1 MFSLTRRAGFRR
13 LHPSV
18 MIVFNSDVKSGTMT
32 QSNKRG
38 DFVVKFTGVY
48 DETGF
53 RAVIGEIVSRPPGIQ
68 WVSESFTLWFY
79 DEGKN
84 ATYRCLTGGDYY

>member
-1 MFSLTRRAGFRR
+1 
-13 LHPSV
+13 
-18 MIVFNSDVKSGTMT
+18 MIVFNSDLKSGTMT
-32 QSNKRG
+32 QSSKRG

-68 WVSESFTLWFY
+68 WVPES
-79 DEGKN
+79 
-84 ATYRCLTGGDYY
+84 